1 MIVLKGSIKCKIIVT
16 VTNLGLRKDA
26 NSLPIAFLPPE
37 KLNTC

>member
-1 MIVLKGSIKCKIIVT
+1 MIVIKGSIKCKII

-37 KLNTC
+37 KLNSC